1 MGQIIDGILLIDKHE
16 GETSYGVVKKARR
29 LLKIRKAGHAGT
41 LDPFATG
48 LLIILLGQG
57 TKLSRFL
64 MAGKKTYLATV
75 KLGLETDTLDSTGRE
90 VRVHA
95 VPELTLKQIQET
107 AARFVG
113 DIEQVPPAYSAVKY
127 EGQRAYKLARK
138 GVFVNL
144 RSKAVTVY
152 SFDVLSVQLPD
163 VQVKVTCSSGTY
175 IRSLAADLARAL
187 GSGGHLIALR
197 RMSSGLFNVQNALSS
212 AAISPKQGRA
222 FLVDKIIPL
231 RGALP
236 GMCEM
241 AVGEEIAKKIRR
253 GHQPSW
259 SELNAGFPI
268 AGCEGGYVK
277 LVRENELVAVARMQE
292 SREVGAGSLW
302 LERVF
307 S

>member
-1 MGQIIDGILLIDKHE
+1 MGQITDGILLIDKQE
-16 GETSYGVVKKARR
+16 GETSFGVVKKAKR

-75 KLGLETDTLDSTGRE
+75 KLGIETDTLDSMGRE
-90 VRVHA
+90 VRTHA
-95 VPELTLKQIQET
+95 VPDLTLRQIGET
-107 AARFVG
+107 ATRFVG
-113 DIEQVPPAYSAVKY
+113 DIEQVPPLYSAVKY

-138 GVFVNL
+138 GVVVTL
-144 RSKAVTVY
+144 RSRIVTVH
-152 SFDVLSVQLPD
+152 SLEVLSVQLPD

-175 IRSLAADLARAL
+175 IRSLAADFGRAL
-187 GSGGHLIALR
+187 GTGGHLIALR
-197 RMSSGLFNVQNALSS
+197 RSSSGPFEVQSALSS
-212 AAISPKQGRA
+212 AEISTKRGRA
-222 FLVDKIIPL
+222 FLEGKIIPL
-231 RGALP
+231 RVALS
-236 GMCEM
+236 GMCEIT
-241 AVGEEIAKKIRR
+241 VGEEIAKKIRS

-259 SELNAGFPI
+259 NELNAGI
-268 AGCEGGYVK
+268 RMSGCEDEYVK
-277 LVRENELVAVARMQE
+277 LVSMNELVAIARIQE
-292 SREVGAGSLW
+292 NRRIGSCNFR